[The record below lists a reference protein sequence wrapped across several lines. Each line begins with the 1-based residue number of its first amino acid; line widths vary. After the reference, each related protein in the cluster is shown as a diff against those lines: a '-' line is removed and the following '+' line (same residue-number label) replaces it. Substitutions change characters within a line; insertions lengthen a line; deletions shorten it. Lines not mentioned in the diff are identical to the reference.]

1 MTPAARVQA
10 AIEVIDD
17 FLTGRSGEMA
27 LTAWAR
33 RSRYAGSGDRAA
45 VRDHVYDALRHLR
58 SYAACGGGMSGRPI
72 MIAALRKQGVDPQG
86 IFTGDRFAPET
97 LSAKEQEPNE
107 FTSEA
112 EQFDIP
118 DWLWPIWCQDL
129 ADHAE
134 QVADNLRQRAPVFL
148 RVNIARTTREA
159 ALQKLNDEGINTE
172 VHPFVP
178 TALKVIDGARKVAQS
193 DSYKQGLVELQD
205 ASSQASVCA
214 LTSRIKGPVLDYC
227 AGGGGKALALA
238 AWLGKKVHAHD
249 ALVSRMKDLPVRARR
264 AQADIVL
271 KTTDQVQQ
279 TKYGLVFCDV
289 PCSGSGAW
297 RRDPSGKWRLDA
309 GQLDNVLKRQFDILS
324 NAADLVAPDGVLLYA
339 TCSVLEREN
348 GQQIDLFL
356 KQNSHWSLA
365 NSQQFLPNS
374 NGDGF
379 YFAIL
384 QNR

>member
-134 QVADNLRQRAPVFL
+134 QAADNLRQRAPVFL
-148 RVNIARTTREA
+148 RVNIARTTRES
-159 ALQKLNDEGINTE
+159 ALQKLCDEGINTE
-172 VHPFVP
+172 VHPSVP

-271 KTTDQVQQ
+271 QTTDQVQQ

-309 GQLDNVLKRQFDILS
+309 DQLDNVLNRQFDILS

-356 KQNSHWSLA
+356 KQNSHWSMA
-365 NSQQFLPNS
+365 NSQQFLPDS

-384 QNR
+384 QNG

>member
-58 SYAACGGGMSGRPI
+58 SYAANGGGMSGRPI
-72 MIAALRKQGVDPQG
+72 MIAALRQQGIDPNG

-97 LSAKEQEPNE
+97 LSTKEQEQID

-112 EQFDIP
+112 QQFDIP
-118 DWLWPIWCQDL
+118 DWLWPIWRQDL
-129 ADHAE
+129 KDHAQ

-148 RVNIARTTREA
+148 RVNIARTTRET
-159 ALQKLNDEGINTE
+159 ALQKLCDEGLNTE
-172 VHPFVP
+172 VHPSVP
-178 TALKVIDGARKVAQS
+178 TALKVIEGARKIALT
-193 DSYKQGLVELQD
+193 DSYRQGLVELQD

-214 LTSRIKGPVLDYC
+214 LTSGIKGSVLDYC

-238 AWLGKKVHAHD
+238 AWLGKKVDAHD
-249 ALVSRMKDLPVRARR
+249 AQASRMKDLPVRAKR

-271 KTTDQVQQ
+271 KTTDQIQQ

-309 GQLDNVLKRQFDILS
+309 DQLDKLLTSQFDILS
-324 NAADLVAPDGVLLYA
+324 NAARLVRPEGVLLYA
-339 TCSVLEREN
+339 TCSVLNREN
-348 GQQIDLFL
+348 GQQINQFL
-356 KQNSHWSLA
+356 QQNSRWSLV
-365 NSQQFLPNS
+365 NSHQILPNS
-374 NGDGF
+374 DGDGF
-379 YFAIL
+379 YFTIL
-384 QNR
+384 RNE

>member
-72 MIAALRKQGVDPQG
+72 MIAALRKQGVDLRG

-112 EQFDIP
+112 ERFDIQ

-134 QVADNLRQRAPVFL
+134 QAADNLRQRAPVFL

-249 ALVSRMKDLPVRARR
+249 ELVSRMKDLPVRARR

-309 GQLDNVLKRQFDILS
+309 NQLDNVLKRQFDILS
-324 NAADLVAPDGVLLYA
+324 NAADRVAPDGVLLYA

-365 NSQQFLPNS
+365 NSQQFLPDS

-384 QNR
+384 QNG

>member
-72 MIAALRKQGVDPQG
+72 MIAALRKQGVDLRG

-112 EQFDIP
+112 ERFDIP

-129 ADHAE
+129 ADYAE
-134 QVADNLRQRAPVFL
+134 QAADNLRQRAPVFL

-193 DSYKQGLVELQD
+193 DGYKQGLVELQD

-249 ALVSRMKDLPVRARR
+249 ELVSRMKDLPVRARR
-264 AQADIVL
+264 AQADIVR

-309 GQLDNVLKRQFDILS
+309 NQLDNVLKRQFDILS
-324 NAADLVAPDGVLLYA
+324 NAADLVARDGVLLYA

-365 NSQQFLPNS
+365 NSQQFFPDS

-384 QNR
+384 QNG

>member
-33 RSRYAGSGDRAA
+33 RSRYAGSGDRAV

-112 EQFDIP
+112 ERFDMP

-148 RVNIARTTREA
+148 RVNIVRTTREA
-159 ALQKLNDEGINTE
+159 ALRKLCDEGINTE
-172 VHPFVP
+172 VHPSVP

-193 DSYKQGLVELQD
+193 DSYKQGLVELLD

-214 LTSRIKGPVLDYC
+214 LTSRIKGTVLDYC

-249 ALVSRMKDLPVRARR
+249 ALASRMKDLPVRARR

-348 GQQIDLFL
+348 RQQIDLFL

>member
-33 RSRYAGSGDRAA
+33 RSRYAGSSDRAA

-72 MIAALRKQGVDPQG
+72 MIAALRKQGVDLRG

-107 FTSEA
+107 FNSEA
-112 EQFDIP
+112 ERFDIQG
-118 DWLWPIWCQDL
+118 WLWPIWCQDL

-134 QVADNLRQRAPVFL
+134 QAADNLRQRAPVFL

-249 ALVSRMKDLPVRARR
+249 ELVSRMKDLPVRARR
-264 AQADIVL
+264 AQADIVR

-309 GQLDNVLKRQFDILS
+309 NQLDNVLKRQFDILS
-324 NAADLVAPDGVLLYA
+324 NAADLVARDGVLLYA

-365 NSQQFLPNS
+365 NSQQFLPDS

-384 QNR
+384 QNG

>member
-112 EQFDIP
+112 ERFDIP

-134 QVADNLRQRAPVFL
+134 QAADNLRQRAPVFL

-249 ALVSRMKDLPVRARR
+249 ELVSRMKDLPVRARR

-309 GQLDNVLKRQFDILS
+309 NQLDNVLKRQFDILS
-324 NAADLVAPDGVLLYA
+324 NAADRVAPDGVLLYA

-365 NSQQFLPNS
+365 NSQQFLPDS

-384 QNR
+384 QNG